1 MNPRLKKAALLM
13 TVAPFLVL
21 GACATNEDVQALRD
35 EVQQARK
42 AADMAAKE
50 AREAKAAAAAAQEKA
65 DIAARTAGGASKKA
79 DRMFRESLRK

>member
-1 MNPRLKKAALLM
+1 MSPRLKKAALLI

-21 GACATNEDVQALRD
+21 GACATSEDIQALRN
-35 EVQQARK
+35 EVQQARQ

-65 DIAARTAGGASKKA
+65 DVAARAASGASKKA
-79 DRMFRESLRK
+79 DRMFRENLRK

>member
-1 MNPRLKKAALLM
+1 MSTRLKTAALIM
-13 TVAPFLVL
+13 TVTPFLAL

-35 EVQQARK
+35 EVKQAQASADK
-42 AADMAAKE
+42 AAQE